1 MERHLP
7 IDILLVPVCLCFLQ
21 SASLPSCLWGSTTTL
36 LPPLKPPLPKMTNKL
51 SNLIMSFQ
59 LWDTFI
65 HKAII
70 VFQDQIKHFNLSN
83 CWNGSSYFTENFFY
97 DKKLK
102 KAAFEFIIFIN
113 YIGSWVISK
122 IPIRSTLNIYR
133 WLF

>member
-1 MERHLP
+1 MDRHLR

-51 SNLIMSFQ
+51 SSLIMSFQ

-65 HKAII
+65 NKAII

-83 CWNGSSYFTENFFY
+83 CWNGSSYFTENFFMIKNCLWIY
-97 DKKLK
+97 YIYKLYRRLVK
-102 KAAFEFIIFIN
+102 LQN
-113 YIGSWVISK
+113 T
-122 IPIRSTLNIYR
+122 IRSTLNIYR